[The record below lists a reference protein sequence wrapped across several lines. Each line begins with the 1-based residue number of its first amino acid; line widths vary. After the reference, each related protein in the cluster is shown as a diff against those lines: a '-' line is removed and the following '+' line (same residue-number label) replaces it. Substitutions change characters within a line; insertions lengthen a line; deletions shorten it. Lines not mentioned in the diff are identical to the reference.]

1 MDQPNTDLDGLRP
14 EELQRAL
21 QGALEELEEVDEM
34 RLAVLGQTGVHIG
47 ASQLSHYEGRF
58 KRDQERL
65 ETRVAKI
72 RARLVALGIDQAETQ
87 WSPAQ

>member
-1 MDQPNTDLDGLRP
+1 MDQPNTDLTDMRP
-14 EELQRAL
+14 EELERAL
-21 QGALEELEEVDEM
+21 QVALEELEEVDEM

-65 ETRVAKI
+65 EARVAQI
-72 RARLVALGIDQAETQ
+72 RARLAELGLAQGETALSRDG
-87 WSPAQ
+87 

>member
-1 MDQPNTDLDGLRP
+1 MDQPSTDLDSLRP

-47 ASQLSHYEGRF
+47 ASQLGHYEGRF

-65 ETRVAKI
+65 EARIAQI
-72 RARLVALGIDQAETQ
+72 RARLDALGIDTAEAQ
-87 WSPAQ
+87 LSPAQ

>member
-1 MDQPNTDLDGLRP
+1 MDHQPNTDVETLPP
-14 EELQRAL
+14 EALARAL
-21 QGALEELEEVDEM
+21 QTALEELEEVEEM

-65 ETRVAKI
+65 EARVAGI
-72 RARLVALGIDQAETQ
+72 RARMAALGLE
-87 WSPAQ
+87 PG

>member
-1 MDQPNTDLDGLRP
+1 MDQPSTDLDSLRP

-65 ETRVAKI
+65 ETRIAQI
-72 RARLVALGIDQAETQ
+72 RARLAALAMDKGEALL
-87 WSPAQ
+87 SPAP

>member
-1 MDQPNTDLDGLRP
+1 MDQLSLDLDGLHP

-21 QGALEELEEVDEM
+21 QAALEELEEVDEM

-65 ETRVAKI
+65 ETRVAQI
-72 RARLVALGIDQAETQ
+72 RARMATLGITPADTALSQA
-87 WSPAQ
+87 